1 MVYHIDDEFR
11 KTELHG
17 HLFVLLYSKTAMLEL
32 MNLLN
37 STSDGQPI
45 RCILVCILI
54 VHSITMFA
62 YPMLVFS

>member
-1 MVYHIDDEFR
+1 MVCYINDEFR
-11 KTELHG
+11 KMELHG
-17 HLFVLLYSKTAMLEL
+17 HLFVLLYLKTVMLKL

-45 RCILVCILI
+45 RCILVCISI